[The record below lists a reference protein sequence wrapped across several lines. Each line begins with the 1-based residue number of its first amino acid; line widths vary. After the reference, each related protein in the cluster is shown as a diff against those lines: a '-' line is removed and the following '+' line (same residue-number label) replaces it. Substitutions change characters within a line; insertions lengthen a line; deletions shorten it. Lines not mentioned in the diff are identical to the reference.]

1 MTTLAQVLLALSD
14 GEYHSG
20 EALGQALGVSRTAV
34 WKHLQNVV
42 ELGITLDKKKGL
54 GYRIPG
60 GIELFDRR
68 RILACMPAQPRE
80 QLRQLEILHSVD
92 STNAEA
98 RRHIERGGGGGWA
111 CVAECQSAGRGR
123 LGRPWVSPFA
133 KNLYLSTVW
142 EFDGGA
148 AAIEGLSL
156 AVGVAVHRA
165 ITSVGVLDI
174 GLKWPNDILR
184 DGRKLGGILLEM
196 TGDPVGQCQ
205 VIVGIGINVGMPADA
220 AQAIDQAWADLAE
233 VPDVTRNGLAA
244 AVLSE
249 LLPVLTNYQRHTFAA
264 YRDEWQRYDA
274 YRGATVQIMTPG
286 KMLEGIASG
295 VANNGAICIDINGDV
310 RQFSGGEISV
320 RRLGASLTE

>member
-1 MTTLAQVLLALSD
+1 MTTLEQVLLSLSD

-34 WKHLQNVV
+34 WKHLQNVA

-60 GIELFDRR
+60 GIELFDGEKILQLVPAESRR
-68 RILACMPAQPRE
+68 RIQHFDVVRS
-80 QLRQLEILHSVD
+80 ID
-92 STNAEA
+92 STNAHG
-98 RRHIERGGGGGWA
+98 RRHIEQGGGGGWA
-111 CVAECQSAGRGR
+111 CVAERQTAGRGR
-123 LGRPWVSPFA
+123 LGRQWVSPFGR
-133 KNLYLSTVW
+133 NLYLSVVW

-205 VIVGIGINVGMPADA
+205 VIVGIGINVGMPDA
-220 AQAIDQAWADLAE
+220 AAQEIDQAWADISDA
-233 VPDVTRNGLAA
+233 PGVTRNGLAA
-244 AVLSE
+244 AVLTE
-249 LLPVLTNYQRHTFAA
+249 LVPALSTYQRDGFAA
-264 YRDEWQRYDA
+264 YREEWQRYDA
-274 YRGATVQIMTPG
+274 YRGATVQIMIPG
-286 KMLEGIASG
+286 KILEGIASG

-310 RQFSGGEISV
+310 RQFSGGEISL
-320 RRLGASLTE
+320 RRLGANLAV